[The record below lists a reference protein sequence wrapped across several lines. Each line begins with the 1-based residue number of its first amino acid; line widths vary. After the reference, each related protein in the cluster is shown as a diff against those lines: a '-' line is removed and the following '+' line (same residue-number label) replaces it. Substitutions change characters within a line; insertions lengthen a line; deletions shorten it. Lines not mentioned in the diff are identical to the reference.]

1 MRTEEINVC
10 IKHLG
15 TLSGTLSA
23 LKQYSLLLLPH
34 LSILTILGVMG
45 VGKLGAIYSKSL
57 QNLRMWWGEVHRLGM
72 ELPKVNIKKSP
83 ISRQLKQSFLQ

>member
-1 MRTEEINVC
+1 
-10 IKHLG
+10 
-15 TLSGTLSA
+15 
-23 LKQYSLLLLPH
+23 
-34 LSILTILGVMG
+34 MG

-83 ISRQLKQSFLQ
+83 ISRQLKQSFLQWPMDSLEAASDQAWDPSKSTKVADASSGPDSKIKGDNAC